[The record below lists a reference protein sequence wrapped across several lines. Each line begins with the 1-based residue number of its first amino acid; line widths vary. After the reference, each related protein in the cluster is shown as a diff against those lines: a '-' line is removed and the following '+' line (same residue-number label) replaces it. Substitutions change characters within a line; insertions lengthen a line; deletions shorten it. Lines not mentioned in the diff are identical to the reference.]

1 VTCAPPGSR
10 RSVDR
15 RSFIG
20 KAGRL
25 AGGAAATA
33 AQAAPAIA
41 APLPVIEWRLTSSF
55 PRTLLNLYPVAEEF
69 AGRVAAA
76 TEGRFRIAVSPPGEI
91 APPFEALD
99 AVRDGRAEMAQTASY
114 YYAGKDPAFAFGT
127 AVPFG
132 LNSRQQNA
140 WMYQG
145 GGIDAM
151 NALYRDYGVHGL
163 PAGNT
168 GAQMGGWFRK
178 EIHSVADFAG
188 LRMRIPGLGAATL
201 AKLGVETVQ
210 LSGADAAVK
219 LAAGEIDAAEWVGPF
234 DDLALGLHKSAR
246 YYYHPSWW
254 EGCGMVHLFIN
265 LDQWNALP
273 KPYQAV
279 VTAAAAHANAAMQAA
294 YDASSPGALRTLVA
308 EGAELRTFPSE
319 VLDACF
325 AAASEVFAEKRAESG
340 HFRRIFEGWR
350 RFREQQVHWFRI
362 AEGSFDNAMATES
375 RAGRP

>member
-1 VTCAPPGSR
+1 VTGAPRGSG

-15 RSFIG
+15 RSFIR
-20 KAGRL
+20 KAAGL
-25 AGGAAATA
+25 VGGAAATA
-33 AQAAPAIA
+33 GIAAPAIA
-41 APLPVIEWRLTSSF
+41 QPLPAIAWRLTSSF
-55 PRTLLNLYPVAEEF
+55 PRSLLNLYPVAEEF
-69 AGRVAAA
+69 ARRVLVA
-76 TEGRFRIAVSPPGEI
+76 TEGRFRITVSPPGEI
-91 APPFEALD
+91 AAPFEALD

-114 YYAGKDPAFAFGT
+114 YYTGKDPAFAFGT

-145 GGIDAM
+145 GGIDLM
-151 NALYRDYGVHGL
+151 NALYRDYGVYGL

-178 EIHSVADFAG
+178 EIGSVADLAG

-201 AKLGVETVQ
+201 KRLGVETVQ

-234 DDLALGLHKSAR
+234 DDLALGFHKSAR

-279 VTAAAAHANAAMQAA
+279 VAAAAAHANSAMQAA

-308 EGAELRTFPSE
+308 EGAELRTFPRE

-325 AAASEVFAEKRAESG
+325 AAASEVLSEKSAESA
-340 HFRRIFEGWR
+340 HFRWIFEAWKPFR
-350 RFREQQVHWFRI
+350 REQVSWARV
-362 AEGSFDNAMATES
+362 AEGSFDNWMAAEE
-375 RAGRP
+375 RAGRL

>member
-1 VTCAPPGSR
+1 M
-10 RSVDR
+10 DR
-15 RSFIG
+15 RRFVT
-20 KAGRL
+20 A
-25 AGGAAATA
+25 AAAATIPFGLPM
-33 AQAAPAIA
+33 PAIA
-41 APLPVIEWRLTSSF
+41 QPLPAIAWRLTSSF
-55 PRTLLNLYPVAEEF
+55 PRSLFNLYPVAEEF
-69 AGRVAAA
+69 ARRVLAA
-76 TEGRFRIAVSPPGEI
+76 TDGRFRITVVPPGEI
-91 APPFEALD
+91 AAPFEALD
-99 AVRDGRAEMAQTASY
+99 AVGDGRAEMAQTASY
-114 YYAGKDPAFAFGT
+114 YYVGKDPAFAFGT

-140 WMYQG
+140 WMYAG

-151 NALYRDYGVHGL
+151 NLLFRDHGVYGL

-178 EIHSVADFAG
+178 EIESVADLKG

-201 AKLGVETVQ
+201 ARLGVDTVQ
-210 LSGADAAVK
+210 LPGADAAAK

-279 VTAAAAHANAAMQAA
+279 VTAEAAHANSAMQAA

-308 EGAELRTFPSE
+308 EGAELRTFPQD
-319 VLDACF
+319 VLEACF
-325 AAASEVFAEKRAESG
+325 IAASEVFAEKSAESV
-340 HFRRIFEGWR
+340 HFRRIFEVWKPFR
-350 RFREQQVHWFRI
+350 REQVHWFRI
-362 AEGSFDNAMATES
+362 AEGSFDNWMAAEE
-375 RAGRP
+375 RAGRL

>member
-1 VTCAPPGSR
+1 MTGAPSGSG

-15 RSFIG
+15 RSFIRN
-20 KAGRL
+20 AGSV
-25 AGGAAATA
+25 AGGAAVTA
-33 AQAAPAIA
+33 GLAAPAIA
-41 APLPVIEWRLTSSF
+41 EPRPAIAWRLTSSF
-55 PRTLLNLYPVAEEF
+55 PRALVNLYPVAEEF
-69 AGRVAAA
+69 ARWISTA
-76 TEGRFRIAVSPPGEI
+76 TEGRFRITVSPPGEI
-91 APPFEALD
+91 AAPFEALD

-114 YYAGKDPAFAFGT
+114 YYTGKDPAFAFGT

-145 GGIDAM
+145 GGIDVM
-151 NALYRDYGVHGL
+151 NALYRDYGVYGL

-201 AKLGVETVQ
+201 TKLGVETVQ

-219 LAAGEIDAAEWVGPF
+219 LASGEIDAAEWVGPF
-234 DDLALGLHKSAR
+234 DDLALGLHKSAK

-254 EGCGMVHLFIN
+254 EGCGMVHFFIN

-279 VTAAAAHANAAMQAA
+279 VTAAAAHANAIMQAR
-294 YDASSPGALRTLVA
+294 YDASAPPALRTLVA
-308 EGAELRTFPSE
+308 EGAELRSFPQD

-325 AAASEVFAEKRAESG
+325 IAANEVFAEKSAESDA
-340 HFRRIFEGWR
+340 FRGIYEAWKA
-350 RFREQQVHWFRI
+350 FRADQVALFGITELSFDRLMA
-362 AEGSFDNAMATES
+362 AEG
-375 RAGRP
+375 RAGAL